1 MSMLAINERRNITKM
16 IMVIRNNFRSMW
28 AFFHNFECINIET
41 GRILNHESFL
51 IKCKRRLHFICKQQ
65 FLCKKK
71 KSRVKCSVHRIVNWI
86 GPALRTPPP
95 LPPSSPSVGLVL
107 IITTRW
113 KSSRH
118 LYNYVELLWSRY
130 ILLKD
135 QNVNR
140 VNSSDVK
147 FYVPIYTFICGTH

>member
-95 LPPSSPSVGLVL
+95 SAIIPFGWPCFDHNNKMKIIATFCIIMLNYYEVG
-107 IITTRW
+107 
-113 KSSRH
+113 
-118 LYNYVELLWSRY
+118 
-130 ILLKD
+130 
-135 QNVNR
+135 
-140 VNSSDVK
+140 
-147 FYVPIYTFICGTH
+147 IYY

>member
-71 KSRVKCSVHRIVNWI
+71 SRVKCSVHRIVNWI
-86 GPALRTPPP
+86 FDTRDLHYVPPP
-95 LPPSSPSVGLVL
+95 PSAIIPFGGPCFDHNNKMKIIATFCIIMLNYYEVG
-107 IITTRW
+107 
-113 KSSRH
+113 
-118 LYNYVELLWSRY
+118 
-130 ILLKD
+130 
-135 QNVNR
+135 
-140 VNSSDVK
+140 
-147 FYVPIYTFICGTH
+147 IYY